1 MKTRRERY
9 QSPPPPK
16 IVKTVKVKRR
26 ESENIEKNDIKKD
39 LNEIYKNIKSAP
51 SYSKKITQF
60 LQQTPSSSLFRQ
72 VRHKY
77 PRRRIRAFFPYHIM
91 MSDTINYRSYGLSNH
106 NWKYCMVMVD
116 VFSKRAYAQPMKRMR
131 DFDAT
136 IAMENMLKMLPDL
149 PKIIITDLGTE
160 YYNSKM
166 RALFQRFGIKHYSI
180 RGKHKACVAERFI
193 RTIKSRLERYFWEKK
208 THNWVDVL
216 QDFIEN
222 YNNTYHRSI
231 KMSPNAVNEN
241 NRKIVFANLFPHI
254 KDKTPP
260 RLQRGDKVRLLKR
273 KNLFDKG
280 YSRSWSTAI
289 YEIKTALSDAGVDY
303 YEISDLQG
311 NVLPRKK
318 YYWELNLVIKNDN

>member
-1 MKTRRERY
+1 
-9 QSPPPPK
+9 
-16 IVKTVKVKRR
+16 
-26 ESENIEKNDIKKD
+26 
-39 LNEIYKNIKSAP
+39 
-51 SYSKKITQF
+51 
-60 LQQTPSSSLFRQ
+60 
-72 VRHKY
+72 
-77 PRRRIRAFFPYHIM
+77 
-91 MSDTINYRSYGLSNH
+91 
-106 NWKYCMVMVD
+106 MVMVD